1 MAVIRFE
8 KTASR
13 LTAIFL
19 PRCMV
24 TYLLSG
30 ANIQTKNETRAKRC
44 QILRLFN
51 TFGAMT
57 KNERFKKALDWLYS
71 EGLVRDQQELST
83 KTGINEATIS
93 RILNNKVR
101 QPSPETIRKLV
112 SKFRDI
118 DPAFLRG
125 ESESVTVQQSP
136 SAQQP
141 HTYIDPASEHN
152 AAISAYVQLANRLT
166 DDLKKKEIEMEE
178 RLAEKDATIESQ
190 KAQITRLEL
199 TIADKDTII
208 KEKEARIVALER
220 QLAEVSTPDIK
231 HWPFSVGVA
240 DEGDRPRS
248 NV

>member
-1 MAVIRFE
+1 MRKDGQTSDGYSCACCA
-8 KTASR
+8 T
-13 LTAIFL
+13 
-19 PRCMV
+19 C
-24 TYLLSG
+24 LLSG

-44 QILRLFN
+44 QILSLFN

-71 EGLVRDQQELST
+71 EGLVVDQQELSS

-112 SKFRDI
+112 SRFRDI

-136 SAQQP
+136 SARQP

-178 RLAEKDATIESQ
+178 RLSEKDARI
-190 KAQITRLEL
+190 AEL
-199 TIADKDTII
+199 KDTIAAKEEII
-208 KEKEARIVALER
+208 KARDARILELER
-220 QLAEVSTPDIK
+220 RIAQINVDDLSKYHFPIGAAEHSDNPNI
-231 HWPFSVGVA
+231 
-240 DEGDRPRS
+240 
-248 NV
+248 

>member
-1 MAVIRFE
+1 MRKDGQTSDGYSCACCA
-8 KTASR
+8 T
-13 LTAIFL
+13 
-19 PRCMV
+19 C
-24 TYLLSG
+24 LLSG

-44 QILRLFN
+44 QILSLFN

-71 EGLVRDQQELST
+71 EGLVGDQQELSS

-125 ESESVTVQQSP
+125 ESESVTVQQP
-136 SAQQP
+136 Q
-141 HTYIDPASEHN
+141 TYIDPASEHN

-178 RLAEKDATIESQ
+178 RLAEKDARI
-190 KAQITRLEL
+190 ADLLR
-199 TIADKDTII
+199 TIADKEEII
-208 KEKEARIVALER
+208 KARDARIIALER
-220 QLAEVSTPDIK
+220 QLAAATTGDLSRY
-231 HWPFSVGVA
+231 PFTMGA
-240 DEGDRPRS
+240 AEKQEPP
-248 NV
+248 NL